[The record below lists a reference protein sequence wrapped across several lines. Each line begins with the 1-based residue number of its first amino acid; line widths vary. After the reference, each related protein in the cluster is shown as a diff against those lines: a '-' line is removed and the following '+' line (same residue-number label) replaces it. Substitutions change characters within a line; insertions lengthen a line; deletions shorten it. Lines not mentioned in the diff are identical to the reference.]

1 MAPFTPFFTEVL
13 YHNMRKVSNGSEESI
28 HYCNFP
34 EVEGKVPVLFFYLCF
49 NKFISTGVFCLNDSS
64 LQIVSMIILEGWTH
78 WRKCQQDDDNHWS
91 CKEYPWASKQTSQN
105 PIEVVLVSF
114 TCLVTWIDSFPT
126 FVPPSNPTR
135 MEYFHFSSYIS
146 WIGVRLKLPVC
157 CQPIERCL
165 FLKNFHIIFR
175 EMVVV
180 HPDAEFLDDIAGK
193 LREVCYGINTI
204 MCGYACYMQ
213 FCFPILV

>member
-1 MAPFTPFFTEVL
+1 MCFILIFSRQWFTLILLLVNELCCVRNCQYLLLLLIWLFQVLLASCKAMAPFTPFFTEVL

-34 EVEGKVPVLFFYLCF
+34 EVEGKVPVLFFCLCF

-64 LQIVSMIILEGWTH
+64 LQIVSMIILERWTH
-78 WRKCQQDDDNHWS
+78 WRKCQQDDDYHWS

-105 PIEVVLVSF
+105 PIEVVLISF

-126 FVPPSNPTR
+126 SVPPSNPTR

-146 WIGVRLKLPVC
+146 
-157 CQPIERCL
+157 
-165 FLKNFHIIFR
+165 
-175 EMVVV
+175 
-180 HPDAEFLDDIAGK
+180 
-193 LREVCYGINTI
+193 
-204 MCGYACYMQ
+204 
-213 FCFPILV
+213 